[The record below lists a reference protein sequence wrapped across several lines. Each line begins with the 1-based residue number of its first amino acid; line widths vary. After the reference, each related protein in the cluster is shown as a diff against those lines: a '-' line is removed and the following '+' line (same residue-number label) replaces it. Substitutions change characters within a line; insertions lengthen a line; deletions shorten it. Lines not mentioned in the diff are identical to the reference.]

1 MQLKILNA
9 NQFKEEEKMTKEE
22 LKMTSK
28 EAHEKLHQILNI
40 EEELGIDL
48 TILFNALKNGVY
60 YFDEQ
65 GRLIYSCVWLTD
77 NNVNDG
83 VHKKPSYSFKTPYHE
98 TLLFED
104 YGKTWA
110 LSEEELPKKELE
122 KVGQMTYLQEVLI
135 ENMNEFCS
143 EKFDLSYERTQEEA
157 NEYINKNIEEY
168 KSLTTHNWY

>member
-168 KSLTTHNWY
+168 RSLTTHNWY